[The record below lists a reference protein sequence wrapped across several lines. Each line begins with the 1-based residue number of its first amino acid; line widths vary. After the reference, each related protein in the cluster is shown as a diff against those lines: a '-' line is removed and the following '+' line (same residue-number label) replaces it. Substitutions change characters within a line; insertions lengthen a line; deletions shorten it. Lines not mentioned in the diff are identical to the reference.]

1 MLDGK
6 LFVDASRGACNASSM
21 ETATV
26 EVAKPSANNRLGNPN
41 LQKRAI
47 DWQSIR
53 EAFVKRPERPTYEM
67 LAEEFAINRGTIA
80 NAASDEGWPILRA
93 QYVEGQ
99 LEKADAGQIIVK
111 ALSTDRALSQKGA
124 TFGMRA
130 LDSLLETLDHPKM
143 KDYAPSTK
151 SEITNTCTFAF
162 VNVAKGLRE
171 MGITGISKTLDQ
183 AGKESNGQWN
193 PQLLQQINVNVG
205 EIITKAKGELASV
218 IDAKPTEAKPAD
230 SVPTS

>member
-1 MLDGK
+1 MPELATES
-6 LFVDASRGACNASSM
+6 VQTRVHVPQ
-21 ETATV
+21 TA
-26 EVAKPSANNRLGNPN
+26 
-41 LQKRAI
+41 KRVI
-47 DWQSIR
+47 DWPTVR
-53 EAFVKRPERPTYEM
+53 EAFIKRTERPTYDE
-67 LAEEFAINRGTIA
+67 LSQEFGIKVSTIA

-93 QYVEGQ
+93 QHVEQ
-99 LEKADAGQIIVK
+99 VLEKADAGQIIVK
-111 ALSTDRALSQKGA
+111 ALAVDRALSQKGA
-124 TFGMRA
+124 SFGMA
-130 LDSLLETLDHPKM
+130 AMDSLMETLNHPKM

-205 EIITKAKGELASV
+205 EIIAKTRTELAAHVEPVKPV
-218 IDAKPTEAKPAD
+218 INELEKPA
-230 SVPTS
+230 V